1 MRLIHSVVH
10 PLLLKTSWHYRYYCQ
25 LEETTCT
32 QGTKIRELGSELRK
46 KELLKE
52 FITKETERGSLIW
65 LLTTQEDLTLVG
77 TVKFQ
82 GKDQQDATWKIYSDA
97 SYKFEVVLRA
107 ETEMHT
113 AYNTNVRFMVLVDL
127 FTYEHCQG
135 YGSIFMDYFKPYCA
149 KRGCSYIS
157 GFLSSGDTKDTRDS
171 EHGARMLHFYQK
183 HGFKTRLKENGDGGI
198 FLDLAKS
205 EYHVD
210 DSEPI

>member
-1 MRLIHSVVH
+1 MDSIATKLH
-10 PLLLKTSWHYRYYCQ
+10 PWLLKVSSHYR
-25 LEETTCT
+25 
-32 QGTKIRELGSELRK
+32 IRCRQDEAARQQNLQIGDLKFDLRK
-46 KELLKE
+46 KNQLLE
-52 FITKETERGSLIW
+52 FITRETQNNSLIW
-65 LLTTQEDLTLVG
+65 LLTTQENLTLVG
-77 TVKFQ
+77 TVEFQ
-82 GKDQQDATWKIYSDA
+82 GKNQQEAIWKIYSNA
-97 SYKFEVVLRA
+97 SYEFQVVLRA

-113 AYNTNVRFMVLVDL
+113 AFNTNVRFMELVDL
-127 FTYEHCQG
+127 LTSEHCQG
-135 YGSIFMDYFKPYCA
+135 YGSIFMDYFKPYCG

-157 GFLSSGDTKDTRDS
+157 GFLSSVDTKDPRDS